1 MSAASAPGREDDFSR
16 FRLTEMEIVDSSPTT
31 RTKCYTSHDD
41 EFSAGR
47 IRYVSSV
54 YFSKS
59 LPLTTGCRSPPLM
72 TKVAGP
78 V

>member
-41 EFSAGR
+41 EFFGR
-47 IRYVSSV
+47 KDQIRIVCI
-54 YFSKS
+54 
-59 LPLTTGCRSPPLM
+59 LQ
-72 TKVAGP
+72 
-78 V
+78 